1 MSESAEDNDN
11 DIAIVGISLRVPG
24 AHTTGEFW
32 SNLRDGVESIS
43 RFTDEDLLA
52 AGETPEKL
60 RNPAYVRA
68 GGVLDGMESF
78 DGEFFGFSPKEC
90 AILDP
95 QHRHFTEC
103 CWEALEDA
111 GHVPDSFEG
120 QIGLFAGCGMGSYF
134 YFNVCTNRE
143 LLDTV
148 GMFLLR
154 HTGNDKDF
162 LSTRVSYLLDLKGP
176 SVNVQ
181 TACST
186 SLVAVHLACQSLLTG
201 ECDMALAGG
210 VTIEFPH
217 RLGYLYREGEVL
229 SPAGPCPACARRA
242 GGPVFGSGAG
252 VVTLRRLEDAIADG
266 DHIYSVIRGSAV
278 NNDGA
283 RKVGYLAPSV
293 DGQASAM
300 TEAHEVAC
308 VDPATITYI
317 ECHGTGT
324 YMGDPIEISALTQAF
339 RQQTEDTG
347 FCRIGSV
354 KTNIGHLDTAAG
366 VVSLIKASLAL
377 QHKQIPPS
385 LNFEKPN
392 PTIDFERTPFVVNDA
407 LSDWSDERGPR
418 RAGINSLG
426 VGGTNAHVVVEEAP
440 ERPAADTTEHHHELL
455 LLSARNNS
463 ALDGNSQ
470 RLAAFLRDNP
480 DVNLADVAHT
490 LRVGRKA
497 FDRRRVVAVRD
508 VEEAI
513 EVLEANDP
521 RRVFNHTPVEGD
533 ASVAFMFSGGGS
545 QYPRMAADLYE
556 RYPVFKE
563 HLDRGLVALQ
573 ERTGYDFRQL
583 FFAPEDELEEAAIEF
598 EKTPRQLPGIFI
610 VEYALAQLWR
620 SWGIEPEVM
629 IGHSVGENTAAC
641 LAGVIGFDDCLGLVI
656 LRGELV
662 EKAPAGAM
670 LSVQLPPEA
679 LEKHLEGD
687 VDLATVN
694 GPELCVASGSVEAV
708 DALEQKLA
716 EAEVEMRRLPIPVAG
731 HSRMLD
737 PILGEFRTYLQGVEL
752 SPPQLPFISN
762 RTGQP
767 ITDEQ
772 AQSPDYWV
780 EHLRHTVRF
789 ADGIDTLMQTP
800 GRVLI
805 EIGPGQTLCSLA
817 RQHPGARAGAQ
828 VFPTLRHKDDT
839 IADDAF
845 FLSSLGR
852 AWASGVEIDLGR
864 LHEGEN
870 RQRLSLPTYAFSH
883 RPYFIEPTKLA
894 QVGED
899 LENLARIEDV
909 TDWGSR
915 PVWIQ
920 RPPEPATR
928 EQPGAWLVFMDD
940 VGIGKRLVQRLKDR
954 DLDVVQ
960 VFEGDTYLKRSD
972 HEYVIS
978 PERGRTGYD
987 ALVRDLVA
995 SGRALGH
1002 IVHLW
1007 LVTREERFRPGSSF
1021 FHRNLEDGFHSLLF
1035 LAQALGEEN
1044 VPRPLQ
1050 LSVIST
1056 GMQRVAE
1063 EALPYPEKAAVLG
1076 PVRVIP
1082 REFTGVTCRSIDV
1095 ELPQRSLPTLG
1106 SIVEAIRRP
1115 VRGAGAVLDE
1125 IGGQLE
1131 SELLSAGDDSVVAL
1145 RGGARYVQRY
1155 EPQTLAELSEP
1166 GAGLRQG
1173 GTYLI
1178 TGGLG
1183 GLGLNLAEHLAK
1195 AARANLVL
1203 IGRTSL
1209 PERAEWDRWLT
1220 ARGPEDVTSR
1230 KMLQIRAIEEAG
1242 GEVLTAAAD
1251 VTNLEQMRDVLQRA
1265 RDRFGS
1271 VHGVFHTAGVVRDE
1285 LIQLKLESDVEDV
1298 FAPKVHGTLVLD
1310 ALFEDSDLE
1319 LMVLFSSTSA
1329 ITGPTGQVDYVAANA
1344 FLDAYAQGKAGD
1356 SQRRTLAVNWGIWH
1370 QVGMA
1375 AEGFGRQDGVAASE
1389 PVTSHNGH
1397 PLLTSRLQDTRGR
1410 TALSTEYDTKK
1421 LWVLDEHRTGGGDAL
1436 LPGTGY
1442 LELAY
1447 AAAREHGEQGP
1458 VELQD
1463 LFFIRPLHVLDGTP
1477 KEVRVMLRR
1486 TEAGYGFEV
1495 RSACELEGQPGWELH
1510 AQGSMELGA
1519 MARPQDVNLEGIR
1532 ARCERRE
1539 EAPAGE
1545 VLRSG
1550 QEEHLRFGPRWQVMR
1565 EVAYGNGEALARMEL
1580 SDAFV
1585 ADTEQYLLHPALLD
1599 YATGYGMPLIEGYQP
1614 DALWVPLSYARVRIF
1629 DRLPAKI
1636 YSWVRN
1642 HGQNRKEDAFA
1653 SFDIT
1658 LTDED
1663 GKVLMEVTEFTIKRL
1678 TDAPDF
1684 AQAQKPS
1691 RSEVELELTP
1701 GAGGERELSPAERRL
1716 RNNYERGILPEEG
1729 TDALDRVLAGP
1740 QLPQVVISS
1749 LDLESLVKQAGSSGD
1764 EAAEG
1769 GTKFDRPELDSEY
1782 VEPRDDLERTL
1793 VAFWEEL
1800 LGVDKVG
1807 VQDSFF
1813 DLGGHSLI
1821 AVRLFAKIKKTYQAE
1836 FPISVLFEAPT
1847 IEGCANLIREVIGDA
1862 ASAETPASGEA
1873 AAEAPRT
1880 PTAHKSR
1887 YKHLVAMHAGE
1898 GGDSTPFFLVAGMF
1912 GNVLN
1917 LRHLAHLVG
1926 SDRPFYG
1933 LQARG
1938 LFGDEPPH
1946 ETFEE
1951 MAAAY
1956 IEEIRTVQPHGP
1968 YLIGGFSGGGLT
1980 AFEMAHQLRDAG
1992 EELGLLLLLD
2002 SRLPQT
2008 PSLTP
2013 LDRGKI
2019 QLQRLQRRG
2028 PAYVTE
2034 WARNRVKW
2042 ELEQMQS
2049 RLGIEEE
2056 GSAPDQFH
2064 NQEVEA
2070 AFRAALPRY
2079 QMRHYPG
2086 TLVLFRPKLDN
2097 TYVLGPDRVLD
2108 AEKEWVW
2115 HDNGFGQ
2122 YADAI
2127 QIYEMPGDHD
2137 SMVLEPNVRVMAE
2150 RLRKCIDEADAGR
2163 SREAAAAES

>member
-1 MSESAEDNDN
+1 MSESADDNDN
-11 DIAIVGISLRVPG
+11 DIAILGISLRVPG

-229 SPAGPCPACARRA
+229 SPDGHCHAFDHRA
-242 GGPVFGSGAG
+242 QGTVFGSGAG

-670 LSVQLPPEA
+670 LSVQLPPEE

-716 EAEVEMRRLPIPVAG
+716 EAEV
-731 HSRMLD
+731 
-737 PILGEFRTYLQGVEL
+737 
-752 SPPQLPFISN
+752 
-762 RTGQP
+762 
-767 ITDEQ
+767 
-772 AQSPDYWV
+772 
-780 EHLRHTVRF
+780 
-789 ADGIDTLMQTP
+789 
-800 GRVLI
+800 
-805 EIGPGQTLCSLA
+805 
-817 RQHPGARAGAQ
+817 
-828 VFPTLRHKDDT
+828 
-839 IADDAF
+839 
-845 FLSSLGR
+845 
-852 AWASGVEIDLGR
+852 
-864 LHEGEN
+864 
-870 RQRLSLPTYAFSH
+870 
-883 RPYFIEPTKLA
+883 
-894 QVGED
+894 
-899 LENLARIEDV
+899 
-909 TDWGSR
+909 
-915 PVWIQ
+915 
-920 RPPEPATR
+920 
-928 EQPGAWLVFMDD
+928 
-940 VGIGKRLVQRLKDR
+940 
-954 DLDVVQ
+954 
-960 VFEGDTYLKRSD
+960 
-972 HEYVIS
+972 
-978 PERGRTGYD
+978 
-987 ALVRDLVA
+987 
-995 SGRALGH
+995 
-1002 IVHLW
+1002 
-1007 LVTREERFRPGSSF
+1007 
-1021 FHRNLEDGFHSLLF
+1021 
-1035 LAQALGEEN
+1035 
-1044 VPRPLQ
+1044 
-1050 LSVIST
+1050 
-1056 GMQRVAE
+1056 
-1063 EALPYPEKAAVLG
+1063 
-1076 PVRVIP
+1076 
-1082 REFTGVTCRSIDV
+1082 
-1095 ELPQRSLPTLG
+1095 
-1106 SIVEAIRRP
+1106 
-1115 VRGAGAVLDE
+1115 
-1125 IGGQLE
+1125 
-1131 SELLSAGDDSVVAL
+1131 
-1145 RGGARYVQRY
+1145 
-1155 EPQTLAELSEP
+1155 
-1166 GAGLRQG
+1166 
-1173 GTYLI
+1173 
-1178 TGGLG
+1178 
-1183 GLGLNLAEHLAK
+1183 
-1195 AARANLVL
+1195 
-1203 IGRTSL
+1203 
-1209 PERAEWDRWLT
+1209 
-1220 ARGPEDVTSR
+1220 
-1230 KMLQIRAIEEAG
+1230 
-1242 GEVLTAAAD
+1242 
-1251 VTNLEQMRDVLQRA
+1251 
-1265 RDRFGS
+1265 
-1271 VHGVFHTAGVVRDE
+1271 
-1285 LIQLKLESDVEDV
+1285 
-1298 FAPKVHGTLVLD
+1298 
-1310 ALFEDSDLE
+1310 
-1319 LMVLFSSTSA
+1319 
-1329 ITGPTGQVDYVAANA
+1329 
-1344 FLDAYAQGKAGD
+1344 
-1356 SQRRTLAVNWGIWH
+1356 
-1370 QVGMA
+1370 
-1375 AEGFGRQDGVAASE
+1375 
-1389 PVTSHNGH
+1389 
-1397 PLLTSRLQDTRGR
+1397 
-1410 TALSTEYDTKK
+1410 
-1421 LWVLDEHRTGGGDAL
+1421 
-1436 LPGTGY
+1436 
-1442 LELAY
+1442 
-1447 AAAREHGEQGP
+1447 
-1458 VELQD
+1458 
-1463 LFFIRPLHVLDGTP
+1463 
-1477 KEVRVMLRR
+1477 
-1486 TEAGYGFEV
+1486 
-1495 RSACELEGQPGWELH
+1495 
-1510 AQGSMELGA
+1510 
-1519 MARPQDVNLEGIR
+1519 
-1532 ARCERRE
+1532 
-1539 EAPAGE
+1539 
-1545 VLRSG
+1545 
-1550 QEEHLRFGPRWQVMR
+1550 
-1565 EVAYGNGEALARMEL
+1565 
-1580 SDAFV
+1580 
-1585 ADTEQYLLHPALLD
+1585 
-1599 YATGYGMPLIEGYQP
+1599 
-1614 DALWVPLSYARVRIF
+1614 
-1629 DRLPAKI
+1629 
-1636 YSWVRN
+1636 
-1642 HGQNRKEDAFA
+1642 
-1653 SFDIT
+1653 
-1658 LTDED
+1658 
-1663 GKVLMEVTEFTIKRL
+1663 
-1678 TDAPDF
+1678 
-1684 AQAQKPS
+1684 
-1691 RSEVELELTP
+1691 
-1701 GAGGERELSPAERRL
+1701 
-1716 RNNYERGILPEEG
+1716 
-1729 TDALDRVLAGP
+1729 
-1740 QLPQVVISS
+1740 
-1749 LDLESLVKQAGSSGD
+1749 
-1764 EAAEG
+1764 
-1769 GTKFDRPELDSEY
+1769 
-1782 VEPRDDLERTL
+1782 
-1793 VAFWEEL
+1793 
-1800 LGVDKVG
+1800 
-1807 VQDSFF
+1807 
-1813 DLGGHSLI
+1813 
-1821 AVRLFAKIKKTYQAE
+1821 
-1836 FPISVLFEAPT
+1836 
-1847 IEGCANLIREVIGDA
+1847 
-1862 ASAETPASGEA
+1862 
-1873 AAEAPRT
+1873 
-1880 PTAHKSR
+1880 
-1887 YKHLVAMHAGE
+1887 
-1898 GGDSTPFFLVAGMF
+1898 
-1912 GNVLN
+1912 
-1917 LRHLAHLVG
+1917 
-1926 SDRPFYG
+1926 
-1933 LQARG
+1933 
-1938 LFGDEPPH
+1938 
-1946 ETFEE
+1946 
-1951 MAAAY
+1951 
-1956 IEEIRTVQPHGP
+1956 
-1968 YLIGGFSGGGLT
+1968 
-1980 AFEMAHQLRDAG
+1980 
-1992 EELGLLLLLD
+1992 
-2002 SRLPQT
+2002 
-2008 PSLTP
+2008 
-2013 LDRGKI
+2013 
-2019 QLQRLQRRG
+2019 
-2028 PAYVTE
+2028 
-2034 WARNRVKW
+2034 
-2042 ELEQMQS
+2042 
-2049 RLGIEEE
+2049 
-2056 GSAPDQFH
+2056 
-2064 NQEVEA
+2064 
-2070 AFRAALPRY
+2070 
-2079 QMRHYPG
+2079 
-2086 TLVLFRPKLDN
+2086 
-2097 TYVLGPDRVLD
+2097 
-2108 AEKEWVW
+2108 
-2115 HDNGFGQ
+2115 
-2122 YADAI
+2122 
-2127 QIYEMPGDHD
+2127 
-2137 SMVLEPNVRVMAE
+2137 
-2150 RLRKCIDEADAGR
+2150 
-2163 SREAAAAES
+2163 